1 VLQDA
6 AVTVVVSLTWGVDTN
21 GCIELNLFAGLLGC
35 GDLQSLWRGA
45 VVHLLIAFDVEG
57 LVAVKAEGLV
67 GLALWEQKR
76 KKDHN
81 DEVGTLGSPVTGR
94 TGTVFHTTENN
105 QRDASFLVVHRR
117 IVDEGLWSIFL
128 GEVQGVATGDVNK
141 LVSQTDVSEST
152 ANHDLVVTTTG
163 TQGVVVNAVYAVGI
177 QVLSSRGAWLNRG
190 SRGDV

>member
-1 VLQDA
+1 
-6 AVTVVVSLTWGVDTN
+6 
-21 GCIELNLFAGLLGC
+21 
-35 GDLQSLWRGA
+35 RP
-45 VVHLLIAFDVEG
+45 
-57 LVAVKAEGLV
+57 
-67 GLALWEQKR
+67 R
-76 KKDHN
+76 
-81 DEVGTLGSPVTGR
+81 
-94 TGTVFHTTENN
+94 TVFPSTENN

-141 LVSQTDVSEST
+141 LVSQTDVSDST

-190 SRGDV
+190 SRGDVVSGDRVAQLNENACALDVFNWSCLGIHAVEVWSLTVVGCIFAL